1 MIQRMRQCFIFSFA
15 ALAIGI
21 FALQTSVTSHADDLY
36 VDVSGQVRFESRW
49 FPNRGDWPGQQ
60 RRTASGVVFEP
71 KFYFENSKGWSFNLG
86 PFFRFDNMDD
96 ERTHAELREAYFLM
110 FGELEDNEWEVR
122 LGIDHVFWGVG
133 EFVNL
138 VDIINQSDTLED
150 PLGKVKLGQAMAHFT
165 LAGNWGIAELFY
177 MPDHRLRLYPGVNG
191 RLRSS
196 VVVDNRLATYEASAG
211 DNHSDYA
218 FRYSN
223 TIGPADIGISAF
235 HGTSRE
241 PSLSP
246 VIKGTDPQEICPPP
260 SVAPKIECVLVPH
273 YDQITQYGLDIG
285 LAAGDALFKIE
296 AIHRNGVSSTSVKMK
311 TDGLFEFDRGEDGQL
326 KRVKDDYSAY
336 LIGAEYTFYGVF
348 DSNRDVTL
356 LGERI
361 YDDRG
366 EKATH
371 TYQDELFI
379 AARLAFNDAGG
390 TEFTTAILKDL
401 DYKSNT
407 LSMEFK
413 RRINDDWSLEI
424 EGIKFLSSDQNDT
437 NQYQTRRDGH
447 INLSLVKGF

>member
-60 RRTASGVVFEP
+60 QRSASGVAFEP

-110 FGELEDNEWEVR
+110 FGELENNEWEVR

-138 VDIINQSDTLED
+138 VDIINQSDALED

-196 VVVDNRLATYEASAG
+196 LVVDNRLATYEDSAG

-223 TIGPADIGISAF
+223 TIGPADIGISMF
-235 HGTSRE
+235 DGTSRE
-241 PSLSP
+241 PCLICKDP
-246 VIKGTDPQEICPPP
+246 VPTGTNPRE
-260 SVAPKIECVLVPH
+260 VVLVPH
-273 YDQITQYGLDIG
+273 YEQITQFGLDAGI
-285 LAAGDALFKIE
+285 AAGDAFLKFE
-296 AIHRNGVSSTSVKMK
+296 AIRRNGGSNV
-311 TDGLFEFDRGEDGQL
+311 DGI
-326 KRVKDDYSAY
+326 KDDYSAY

-348 DSNRDVTL
+348 DSNRDVTIF
-356 LGERI
+356 GEWI
-361 YDDRG
+361 HDERG

-371 TYQDELFI
+371 TYQDEFFI

-413 RRINDDWSLEI
+413 RRINDDWSLDI
-424 EGIKFLSSDQNDT
+424 EGTKFLSSDQNDT
-437 NQYQTRRDGH
+437 NQYQTRRDGYV
-447 INLSLVKGF
+447 NLSLVRGF